1 MGDNDGEKDV
11 AENSALSNYIY
22 VNSGGRQFELTE
34 TFVPEVDEVIG
45 RRFGDSLADAL
56 RRYGQRG
63 VPVLIRK
70 NGKSC
75 LLYTKTMLRQQ

>member
-1 MGDNDGEKDV
+1 MNSN
-11 AENSALSNYIY
+11 ENQTDESALPNYVF
-22 VNSGGRQFELTE
+22 VNFGGKQFELTE

-45 RRFGDSLADAL
+45 RRFGDTLADAL

-63 VPVLIRK
+63 IPVLIRK

-75 LLYTKTMLRQQ
+75 LLYTRSAGKRQ

>member
-1 MGDNDGEKDV
+1 MGDQAG
-11 AENSALSNYIY
+11 ENSSAEIGAISNFIY

-56 RRYGQRG
+56 RRYGERG

-75 LLYTKTMLRQQ
+75 LLYTKALLKQH